1 MQVKF
6 NIIDDNNLFLL
17 REFIYLN
24 KSNYFRYYLT
34 LPRSAVQAEPEGSQG
49 PNKPSI
55 NTIAQSPIKNHLLT
69 IILTLENDTSSQ
81 SIQPS
86 IIGYAHLDKDLKDE
100 YKIWFGIYVL
110 EDFQSKG
117 YGKTIINYIFQYCRL
132 NKIEKIYLSVDKDNE
147 KALIM
152 YQKNN
157 FIIESEGLHN
167 FIMYKTF

>member
-24 KSNYFRYYLT
+24 KSNYFRYYL
-34 LPRSAVQAEPEGSQG
+34 
-49 PNKPSI
+49 NKPFI
-55 NTIAQSPIKNHLLT
+55 NTIAQSPIKNHILT
-69 IILTLENDTSSQ
+69 IILTLENNTNSYQ
-81 SIQPS
+81 SLQHPS
-86 IIGYAHLDKDLKDE
+86 IIGYAHLDKDLKDDE

-117 YGKTIINYIFQYCRL
+117 YGKKIINYIFKYCKL
-132 NKIEKIYLSVDKDNE
+132 NKIEKIHLSVDKNNK
-147 KALIM
+147 KALTM